1 MITDTHRSGLL
12 NRVIETSIRNRLLV
26 AFGIVLASAL
36 GVLAYRALETDL
48 FPDLSSP
55 VITVIVENPGLAAQE
70 GETLVARPLES
81 AFRGLPNV
89 VRVRSESEVGVVT
102 VRTEFRFGTDYYLAR
117 QLLAERLATAART
130 FPDGTEPPVL
140 SSAAS
145 RLGEVMQ
152 FYVAREG
159 EERGP
164 KAPIELKAHHDDHE
178 GEQADEADPHENGET
193 KKGAR
198 PHAEHDE
205 HDDAHDDA
213 EGGDHSDE
221 GHDEEAAAR
230 LAPAA
235 PDAPEIDP
243 ASAAESAANK
253 ELKETADYLIRYKLQ
268 TVPGIIRITSHGG
281 ERRQYE
287 VTLNP
292 ERMRS
297 YGVSLDEVVKALGE
311 SNENFSGG
319 FITRTATEMDVRGLG
334 RITSLED
341 VGQVVVAVRGNVPVL
356 VRDVAEVRD
365 GSAIRR
371 GVARVDGKEAVVMT
385 VAKQFGS
392 DTLSVVER
400 AKKALHELEP
410 YLPAGVTVRVI
421 FDQSELIGVA
431 TKTLEEA
438 LLVGGLAVVLVI
450 FLFLGNVRSTL
461 VAAVTIP
468 VAVVIS
474 FVFLKLAGVSLNIM
488 SLGGLAVG
496 LGIMVDAAIVDTEN
510 IFRHLKARPD
520 EPLAATLRG
529 ASEVRRP
536 AAYSTAIIIAVFLP
550 LLFLSGL
557 EGKILAPFAI
567 TVVVLMAVGLSLSL
581 TLTPALCYT
590 LLRKVAPRLE
600 EESWLARQCEK
611 VYEPVLRASL
621 RRPLVAVVSALGIF
635 VLSLVSLP
643 FLGTELL
650 PRMDE
655 GAILVSMNTPSGTS
669 LGETDRVA
677 SQVTRILEGGPDIAA
692 VIQPVGRAEG
702 SEDPMPV
709 TNSEVFLQL
718 VPRDK
723 REHTIPEIEAWVRER
738 LEAIPG
744 VSAEIT
750 TPLQMRIDE
759 SISGTSAA
767 LAVKVFGGDLETLA
781 AKGAEVKAIVERVP
795 GVVDVKLEQLEGI
808 PQAVIAVD
816 RARAARYGLNPG
828 DVGHSVEALLGGLEV
843 TTVLKDQL
851 KEYPVV
857 VRLPE
862 QSRDDPAKLAA
873 LMIDTPTGAKVP
885 LSDIADVRVQRGP
898 ATIKRED
905 QVRRIQVTMN
915 VEGRDIGSVVA
926 DIEKGLEGLRLPPGY
941 FVSYGGGYERQ
952 QELAGQLSAVFVVSA
967 LLVFILLYLA
977 FRSIW
982 QALLIVATIPLA
994 LAGGFL
1000 ALWVTGTTLNV
1011 SSLIGLLAHF
1021 GLSVQKGLIMVEYVN
1036 QLRAE
1041 GLPLREALY
1050 RGAHTRM
1057 RPVLMTAAAA
1067 GLGVLPIA
1075 IGWGAGAELQQPLA
1089 IALIGGLVTS
1099 TILTL
1104 VALPALYE
1112 IAEGWHL
1119 RLQSAW
1125 DAWSRGP
1132 AGAEPPTPA
1141 SAGG

>member
-1 MITDTHRSGLL
+1 MTTTEKERSGLL
-12 NRVIETSIRNRLLV
+12 NRIIDTSIRNRLLV

-36 GVLAYRALETDL
+36 GILSYRALETDL

-55 VITVIVENPGLAAQE
+55 TITVIVENPGLAAQE

-102 VRTEFRFGTDYYLAR
+102 VRTEFKFGTDYYLAR
-117 QLLAERLATAART
+117 QLLAERLSTAARN
-130 FPDGTEPPVL
+130 FPDGTAPPVL

-152 FYVAREG
+152 FYVARTHDG
-159 EERGP
+159 EVP
-164 KAPIELKAHHDDHE
+164 KTPLELAETHKDNH
-178 GEQADEADPHENGET
+178 GEDTGNNGKFEDEAASGAPVAVPGPAPDP
-193 KKGAR
+193 
-198 PHAEHDE
+198 
-205 HDDAHDDA
+205 DA
-213 EGGDHSDE
+213 ES
-221 GHDEEAAAR
+221 EA
-230 LAPAA
+230 
-235 PDAPEIDP
+235 
-243 ASAAESAANK
+243 SAESAANK

-297 YGVSLDEVVKALGE
+297 YGVTLDEVVEALGE

-341 VGQVVVAVRGNVPVL
+341 VGLVVVAVRDNVPVL

-371 GVARVDGKEAVVMT
+371 GIARVDGEEAVVMT
-385 VAKQFGS
+385 VAKQFGA
-392 DTLSVVER
+392 DTITIADR
-400 AKKALHELEP
+400 ARNALRELEP
-410 YLPAGVTVRVI
+410 YLPAGVTTRVI
-421 FDQSELIGVA
+421 FDQSELIDVA
-431 TKTLEEA
+431 TGTLEEA
-438 LLVGGLAVVLVI
+438 LLIGGLAVVLVI
-450 FLFLGNVRSTL
+450 FLFLGNVRSTI

-468 VAVVIS
+468 VAVVVS
-474 FVFLKLAGVSLNIM
+474 FVFLKLSGVTLNIM

-510 IFRHLKARPD
+510 IFRHLRERPD
-520 EPLAATLRG
+520 DPLLATLRG

-567 TVVVLMAVGLSLSL
+567 TVVVLMAVGLVLSL

-590 LLRKVAPRLE
+590 LLRKVAPRLKE
-600 EESWLARQCEK
+600 GSWLARQCEK
-611 VYEPVLRASL
+611 VYEPILRASL
-621 RRPLVAVVSALGIF
+621 RRPLAAVACAVAVFA
-635 VLSLVSLP
+635 LSLAALP

-650 PRMDE
+650 PKMDE
-655 GAILVSMNTPSGTS
+655 GAMLVSINTPSGTS

-692 VIQPVGRAEG
+692 IIQPVGRAEG
-702 SEDPMPV
+702 SEDPMSV
-709 TNSEVFLQL
+709 TNSEIFLQL
-718 VPRDK
+718 APREE
-723 REHTIPEIEAWVRER
+723 RRHSIPEIESWVRER

-744 VSAEIT
+744 LSAEIT

-781 AKGAEVKAIVERVP
+781 QKGAEVKEIVEKVP

-828 DVGHSVEALLGGLEV
+828 EIGHSVGALLGGLEV

-862 QSRDDPAKLAA
+862 QFRDSPEKLAG
-873 LMIDTPTGAKVP
+873 LMLDTPTGATVP
-885 LSDIADVRVQRGP
+885 LGDIADVRVQRGP

-915 VEGRDIGSVVA
+915 TEGRDIGSVVA
-926 DIEKGLEGLRLPPGY
+926 DIEKGLAGLKLPPGY

-952 QELAGQLSAVFVVSA
+952 QELAGQLVAVFIVSA

-977 FRSIW
+977 FRSFW
-982 QALLIVATIPLA
+982 QAALIIATIPLA
-994 LAGGFL
+994 LAGGFI
-1000 ALWVTGTTLNV
+1000 ALFVTGTTLNV

-1021 GLSVQKGLIMVEYVN
+1021 GLSVQKGLIMVEYIN

-1041 GLPLREALY
+1041 GKPLREALY
-1050 RGAHTRM
+1050 WGARTRM

-1075 IGWGAGAELQQPLA
+1075 IGWGAGAELQQPMA
-1089 IALIGGLVTS
+1089 IALVGGLITS

-1104 VALPALYE
+1104 VALPSLYE
-1112 IAEGWHL
+1112 IAEGWHE
-1119 RLQSAW
+1119 RANR
-1125 DAWSRGP
+1125 AWSQRTAGGLGP
-1132 AGAEPPTPA
+1132 VTPA
-1141 SAGG
+1141 ASGD